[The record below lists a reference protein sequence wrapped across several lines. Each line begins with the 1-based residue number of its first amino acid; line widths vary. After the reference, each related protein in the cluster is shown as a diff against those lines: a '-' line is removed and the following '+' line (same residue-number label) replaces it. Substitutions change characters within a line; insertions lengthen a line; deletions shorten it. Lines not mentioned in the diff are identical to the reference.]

1 MVCTADAGSAYS
13 IKVGEQV
20 LQQIREEMERSYR
33 PLEVSKPMERNKADE
48 PPPIESAGLRSALS
62 ALYASYGLV
71 GQLPPEPPTFRGR
84 MGAKLIKLVQRLLFW
99 YTPQI
104 VHFQYSA
111 LRALEEQT
119 RSLESAAAH
128 LRDFK
133 RSEGAARESIELRV
147 LKLESELAE
156 ERAQNGRLHRAW
168 EDLKAGISAAGSHA
182 QGMERR
188 FEAEIAALANAH
200 HGIVAAAIAH
210 SDALEA
216 ERRERASLFSQ
227 MESWRAQVLPPLER
241 EVLRLKPQQVA
252 QERRISLLL
261 EEARKRWPEPFD
273 AAQLQLGI
281 VTVTVTGTGGR
292 QASTQF
298 MVIPSG

>member
-84 MGAKLIKLVQRLLFW
+84 MGARLVKLVQRMLFW

-111 LRALEEQT
+111 LRALEEQNKILQ
-119 RSLESAAAH
+119 R
-128 LRDFK
+128 
-133 RSEGAARESIELRV
+133 
-147 LKLESELAE
+147 
-156 ERAQNGRLHRAW
+156 
-168 EDLKAGISAAGSHA
+168 
-182 QGMERR
+182 
-188 FEAEIAALANAH
+188 
-200 HGIVAAAIAH
+200 
-210 SDALEA
+210 A
-216 ERRERASLFSQ
+216 ERRIHLLEIELGDLKVAS
-227 MESWRAQVLPPLER
+227 A
-241 EVLRLKPQQVA
+241 A
-252 QERRISLLL
+252 RISNS
-261 EEARKRWPEPFD
+261 PTDSP
-273 AAQLQLGI
+273 G
-281 VTVTVTGTGGR
+281 
-292 QASTQF
+292 
-298 MVIPSG
+298 